1 MNQLEALQRPA
12 DSKILLLVM
21 DGLGG
26 LPRES
31 GGPTELEAASTP
43 HLDELAASAECGLHI
58 PVAPGVAPGSAPGH
72 LALFGYDPLAYP
84 IGRGIV
90 AALGIGHPVQP
101 GDVAVRLNFATRDS
115 DGTISDRR
123 AGRIPTELCTEL
135 SAKLDQI
142 ELPGVSLAV
151 RPVRDYRAVVVLS
164 GDGLSDSVADTD
176 PQQTGRPAAVA
187 EALTAAGSHTA
198 EVVRAFVVAA
208 EQALADSTPANAVLL
223 RGFAQLPAIPSLE
236 ERFGIR
242 ALALAV
248 YPDYRGV
255 SRLVGMD
262 AIDGLTDLGAQN
274 AALHRE
280 WDGGDLFFV
289 HHKYT
294 DSKGEDGDFDGKVAE
309 IERVDAALPDLL
321 SSNPDVVIVTGDHS
335 TPSVLRSHSAHPV
348 PFLISAAGCRPDR
361 VTQFGERECAGGAW
375 GVIPGRQL
383 LPIAL
388 GHAGRFARFGA

>member
-1 MNQLEALQRPA
+1 MNQLESLQRPA

-262 AIDGLTDLGAQN
+262 AIDGLADLGAQN
-274 AALHRE
+274 TALHRE

-375 GVIPGRQL
+375 GVLPGRQL

>member
-123 AGRIPTELCTEL
+123 AARIPTELCTEL

-262 AIDGLTDLGAQN
+262 AIDGLADLGAQN

>member
-101 GDVAVRLNFATRDS
+101 GDVAARVNFATRDS

-123 AGRIPTELCTEL
+123 AARIPTELCTEL

-198 EVVRAFVVAA
+198 EVVRAFAAAA
-208 EQALADSTPANAVLL
+208 EQALADSTPANTVLL

>member
-187 EALTAAGSHTA
+187 EALTAAGSRTA

-262 AIDGLTDLGAQN
+262 AIDGLADLGAQN

-335 TPSVLRSHSAHPV
+335 TSSVLRSHSAHPV
-348 PFLISAAGCRPDR
+348 PFLISAAGCCPDR

-388 GHAGRFARFGA
+388 GHAGRFGRFGA